1 MLKASKFNEYKTE
14 NDIDVY
20 INNTDKF
27 KTNYIQIDIIRP
39 LNDEKDVS
47 KNALIPYVLYRGT
60 NKYPTNQ
67 DISKRLDALYGA
79 DLNVSVARR
88 GENQLLRFSI
98 EVINDKFVNTKENL
112 LKSSVDFLFEML
124 VNPLLE
130 DGDYK
135 KEFTDKGHNFLEEKI
150 LSLKN
155 DKNSYVIERCYQEM
169 CRGEDFS
176 LYTLG
181 TLKGLENSLN
191 ENLYQYFKKVL
202 KESPI
207 EIFVIGDVGNHK
219 DVYEYVNNKFSYE
232 RNKNLQINNTT
243 LKVDGFDNIEIEE
256 EDQVTQSKL
265 CAGIRVP
272 ITRNHPLYF
281 ALIVYNGMLGGF
293 SHSKL
298 FSTIREEQGLAY
310 YINTR
315 LESTKG
321 LILINAGI
329 DIKDYQTVK
338 GIIREKLAEMSDGKF
353 DDKNLNWSKK
363 KLINRYK
370 ILSDN
375 NHSIVDAFLLGLIN
389 DKKDSLN
396 YVINSIKQVEKEDI
410 IEVAKK
416 VELTTHFLL
425 KPGSAQDDI

>member
-1 MLKASKFNEYKTE
+1 MIKTSKFNEYKTE

-27 KTNYIQIDIIRP
+27 KTNYIHLDIVRP
-39 LNDEKDVS
+39 LSDENEVS
-47 KNALIPYVLYRGT
+47 KNALIPYILYRGSK
-60 NKYPTNQ
+60 KYPTNQ
-67 DISKRLDALYGA
+67 DISHRLDELYGA

-98 EVINDKFVNTKENL
+98 EVINDRYVDYKESL
-112 LKSSVDFLFEML
+112 IKKAVDFLYEIVF
-124 VNPLLE
+124 NPLLDE
-130 DGDYK
+130 KDFHQEYIN
-135 KEFTDKGHNFLEEKI
+135 KGRTFLKEKI

-181 TLKGLENSLN
+181 TIDGLQTSRQD
-191 ENLYQYFKKVL
+191 NLYNYFQDVL

-207 EIFVIGDVGNHK
+207 EMFIIGDVGEADQLYKYINQ
-219 DVYEYVNNKFSYE
+219 KFEME
-232 RNKNLQINNTT
+232 RDKKLPLNNTFIKT
-243 LKVDGFDNIEIEE
+243 EDFEEKELEE
-256 EDQVTQSKL
+256 EDEITQSRL
-265 CAGIRVP
+265 CAGMRIP
-272 ITRNHPLYF
+272 ITRSHPLYF
-281 ALIVYNGMLGGF
+281 ALIVYNGILGGF

-298 FSTIREEQGLAY
+298 FTTIREDRGLAY

-329 DIKDYQTVK
+329 DVVDYPIVKEIIEDKLEEIK
-338 GIIREKLAEMSDGKF
+338 EGKI
-353 DDKNLNWSKK
+353 DQKNIEWTKK

-370 ILSDN
+370 TLSDN

-389 DKKDSLN
+389 GKKDSLN
-396 YVINSIKQVEKEDI
+396 YVINSIKQVKKEDI
-410 IEVAKK
+410 IKVAKK
-416 VELTTHFLL
+416 VNLTTHFLL
-425 KPGSAQDDI
+425 KPGSA

>member
-1 MLKASKFNEYKTE
+1 MIKTSKFNEYKTE

-27 KTNYIQIDIIRP
+27 KTNYIHLDIVRP
-39 LNDEKDVS
+39 LSDENEVS
-47 KNALIPYVLYRGT
+47 KNALIPYILYRGSK
-60 NKYPTNQ
+60 KYPTNQ
-67 DISKRLDALYGA
+67 DISHRLDELYGA

-98 EVINDKFVNTKENL
+98 EVINDRYVDYKESL
-112 LKSSVDFLFEML
+112 IKKAVDFLYEIVF
-124 VNPLLE
+124 NPLLGE
-130 DGDYK
+130 KDFHQEYIN
-135 KEFTDKGHNFLEEKI
+135 KGRTFLKEKI

-181 TLKGLENSLN
+181 TIDGLQTSRQD
-191 ENLYQYFKKVL
+191 NLYNYFQDVL

-207 EIFVIGDVGNHK
+207 EMFIIGDVGEADQLYKYINQ
-219 DVYEYVNNKFSYE
+219 KFEME
-232 RNKNLQINNTT
+232 RDKKLPLNNTFIKT
-243 LKVDGFDNIEIEE
+243 EDFEEKELEE
-256 EDQVTQSKL
+256 EDEITQSRL
-265 CAGIRVP
+265 CAGMRIP
-272 ITRNHPLYF
+272 ITRSHPLYF
-281 ALIVYNGMLGGF
+281 ALIVYNGILGGF

-298 FSTIREEQGLAY
+298 FTTIREDRGLAY

-329 DIKDYQTVK
+329 DVVDYPIVKEIIEDKLEEIK
-338 GIIREKLAEMSDGKF
+338 EGKI
-353 DDKNLNWSKK
+353 DQKNIEWTKK

-370 ILSDN
+370 TLSDN

-389 DKKDSLN
+389 GKKDSLN
-396 YVINSIKQVEKEDI
+396 YVINSIKQVKKEDI
-410 IEVAKK
+410 IKVAKK
-416 VELTTHFLL
+416 VNLTTHFLL
-425 KPGSAQDDI
+425 KPGSA

>member
-1 MLKASKFNEYKTE
+1 MLKTSQFYQYKTDNE
-14 NDIDVY
+14 IDLY
-20 INNTDKF
+20 INYNSKF
-27 KTNYIQIDIIRP
+27 KTNYIHLDIIRS
-39 LNDEKDVS
+39 LSDEAAVS
-47 KNALIPYVLYRGT
+47 KNALIPYILYRGS

-67 DISKRLDALYGA
+67 AISKRLDELYGA

-98 EVINDKFVNTKENL
+98 EVINDKFVNNKANL
-112 LKSSVDFLFEML
+112 LKSAVDFLYEILF
-124 VNPLLE
+124 NPLLE

-135 KEFTDKGHNFLEEKI
+135 EKFIDKGHKFLKEKI

-169 CRGEDFS
+169 CKGEDFS

-181 TLKGLENSLN
+181 TLKGLKESISD
-191 ENLYQYFKKVL
+191 NLYQYFKMVL

-207 EIFVIGDVGNHK
+207 EIFVIGDVGEHK
-219 DVYEYVNNKFSYE
+219 KIFDYINTKFSYE
-232 RNKNLQINNTT
+232 RNKNLPINNTT
-243 LKVDGFDNIEIEE
+243 LKIDDFNDIDIEE
-256 EDQVTQSKL
+256 EDLVTQSKL

-298 FSTIREEQGLAY
+298 FNTIREERGLAY

-338 GIIREKLAEMSDGKF
+338 EIISEKLIEMSKGNF
-353 DDKNLNWSKK
+353 SDKNLNWTKK
-363 KLINRYK
+363 KLINRYMS
-370 ILSDN
+370 LSDN
-375 NHSIVDAFLLGLIN
+375 NHSVVDAFLLGLIN
-389 DKKDSLN
+389 DKKDSLD
-396 YVINSIKQVEKEDI
+396 YVIISIKEVDKKDI

-416 VELTTHFLL
+416 VKLTTHFLL
-425 KPGSAQDDI
+425 KPGSA

>member
-1 MLKASKFNEYKTE
+1 MLKTSKFDEYKTE

-27 KTNYIQIDIIRP
+27 KTNYIHLDIVRP
-39 LNDEKDVS
+39 LSAENEVS
-47 KNALIPYVLYRGT
+47 KNALIPYILYRGSK
-60 NKYPTNQ
+60 KYPTNQ
-67 DISKRLDALYGA
+67 DISHRLDELYGA

-98 EVINDKFVNTKENL
+98 EVINDRYVDYQESLIKKA
-112 LKSSVDFLFEML
+112 VDFLYEIVF
-124 VNPLLE
+124 NPLLDE
-130 DGDYK
+130 KDFHEVYIN
-135 KEFTDKGHNFLEEKI
+135 KGRTFLKEKI

-181 TLKGLENSLN
+181 TIAGLKSSRQ
-191 ENLYQYFKKVL
+191 ENLYNYFQEVL

-207 EIFVIGDVGNHK
+207 EMFIIGDVGEADQLYK
-219 DVYEYVNNKFSYE
+219 YIDQKFE
-232 RNKNLQINNTT
+232 IKRDKNLPLNNTFIKT
-243 LKVDGFDNIEIEE
+243 EDFEEKELEE
-256 EDQVTQSKL
+256 EDDITQSRL
-265 CAGIRVP
+265 CAGMRIP
-272 ITRNHPLYF
+272 ITRSHPLYF
-281 ALIVYNGMLGGF
+281 ALIVYNGILGGF

-298 FSTIREEQGLAY
+298 FTTIREDRGLAY

-329 DIKDYQTVK
+329 DVVDYPMVKEIIEDKIEEIKEGK
-338 GIIREKLAEMSDGKF
+338 IEKE
-353 DDKNLNWSKK
+353 NIEWTKK

-370 ILSDN
+370 TLSDN

-389 DKKDSLN
+389 GKKDSLN
-396 YVINSIKQVEKEDI
+396 YVINSIKQVKKEDI
-410 IEVAKK
+410 IQVAKK
-416 VELTTHFLL
+416 VNLTTYFLL
-425 KPGSAQDDI
+425 KPGSA

>member
-1 MLKASKFNEYKTE
+1 MLKTSKFDEYKTE

-27 KTNYIQIDIIRP
+27 KTNYIHLDIVRP
-39 LNDEKDVS
+39 LSAENEVS
-47 KNALIPYVLYRGT
+47 KNALIPYILYRGSK
-60 NKYPTNQ
+60 KYPTNQ
-67 DISKRLDALYGA
+67 DISHRLDELYGA

-98 EVINDKFVNTKENL
+98 EVINDRYVDYQESLIKKA
-112 LKSSVDFLFEML
+112 VDFLYEIVF
-124 VNPLLE
+124 NPLLDE
-130 DGDYK
+130 KDFHEEYIN
-135 KEFTDKGHNFLEEKI
+135 KGRTFLKEKI

-181 TLKGLENSLN
+181 TIAGLKSSRQ
-191 ENLYQYFKKVL
+191 ENLYNYFQEVL

-207 EIFVIGDVGNHK
+207 EMFIIGDVGEADQLYK
-219 DVYEYVNNKFSYE
+219 YIDQKFE
-232 RNKNLQINNTT
+232 IKRDKNLPLNNTFIKT
-243 LKVDGFDNIEIEE
+243 EDFEEKELEE
-256 EDQVTQSKL
+256 EDDITQSRL
-265 CAGIRVP
+265 CAGMRIP
-272 ITRNHPLYF
+272 ITRSHPLYF
-281 ALIVYNGMLGGF
+281 ALIVYNGILGGF

-298 FSTIREEQGLAY
+298 FTTIREDRGLAY

-329 DIKDYQTVK
+329 DVVDYPIVKEIIEDKIEEIKEGK
-338 GIIREKLAEMSDGKF
+338 IEKE
-353 DDKNLNWSKK
+353 NIEWTKK

-370 ILSDN
+370 TLSDN

-389 DKKDSLN
+389 GKKDSLN
-396 YVINSIKQVEKEDI
+396 YVINSIKQVKKEDI
-410 IEVAKK
+410 IKVAKK
-416 VELTTHFLL
+416 VNLTTHFLL
-425 KPGSAQDDI
+425 KPGSA

>member
-1 MLKASKFNEYKTE
+1 MIKTSKFNEYKTE

-27 KTNYIQIDIIRP
+27 KTNYIHLDIVRP
-39 LNDEKDVS
+39 LSDENEVS
-47 KNALIPYVLYRGT
+47 KNALIPYILYRGSK
-60 NKYPTNQ
+60 KYPTNQ
-67 DISKRLDALYGA
+67 DISHRLDELYGA

-98 EVINDKFVNTKENL
+98 EVINDRYVDYKESL
-112 LKSSVDFLFEML
+112 IKKAVDFLYEIVF
-124 VNPLLE
+124 NPLLGE
-130 DGDYK
+130 KDFHQEYIN
-135 KEFTDKGHNFLEEKI
+135 KGRTFLKEKI

-181 TLKGLENSLN
+181 TIDGLQTSRQD
-191 ENLYQYFKKVL
+191 NLYNYFQDVL

-207 EIFVIGDVGNHK
+207 EMFIIGDVGEADQLYKYINQ
-219 DVYEYVNNKFSYE
+219 KFEME
-232 RNKNLQINNTT
+232 RDKKLPLNNTFIKT
-243 LKVDGFDNIEIEE
+243 EDFEKKELEE
-256 EDQVTQSKL
+256 EDEITQSRL
-265 CAGIRVP
+265 CAGMRIP
-272 ITRNHPLYF
+272 ITRSHPLYF
-281 ALIVYNGMLGGF
+281 ALIVYNGILGGF

-298 FSTIREEQGLAY
+298 FTTIREDRGLAY

-329 DIKDYQTVK
+329 DVVDYPIVKEIIEDKLEEIK
-338 GIIREKLAEMSDGKF
+338 EGKI
-353 DDKNLNWSKK
+353 DQKNIEWTKK

-370 ILSDN
+370 TLSDN

-389 DKKDSLN
+389 GKKDSLN
-396 YVINSIKQVEKEDI
+396 YVINSIKQVKKEDI
-410 IEVAKK
+410 IKVAKK
-416 VELTTHFLL
+416 VNLTTHFLL
-425 KPGSAQDDI
+425 KPGSA

>member
-1 MLKASKFNEYKTE
+1 MLKTSKFDEYKTE

-27 KTNYIQIDIIRP
+27 KTNYIHLDIVRP
-39 LNDEKDVS
+39 LSAENEVS
-47 KNALIPYVLYRGT
+47 KNALIPYILYRGSK
-60 NKYPTNQ
+60 KYPTNQ
-67 DISKRLDALYGA
+67 DISHRLDELYGA

-98 EVINDKFVNTKENL
+98 EVINDRYVDYQESLIKKA
-112 LKSSVDFLFEML
+112 VDFLYEIVF
-124 VNPLLE
+124 NPLLDE
-130 DGDYK
+130 KDFHEEYIN
-135 KEFTDKGHNFLEEKI
+135 KGRTFLKEKI

-181 TLKGLENSLN
+181 TIDGLKSSRQ
-191 ENLYQYFKKVL
+191 ENLYNYFQEVL

-207 EIFVIGDVGNHK
+207 EMFIIGDVGEADQLYK
-219 DVYEYVNNKFSYE
+219 YIDQKFE
-232 RNKNLQINNTT
+232 IKRDKNLPLNNTFIKT
-243 LKVDGFDNIEIEE
+243 EDFEEKELEE
-256 EDQVTQSKL
+256 EDDITQSRL
-265 CAGIRVP
+265 CAGMRIP
-272 ITRNHPLYF
+272 ITRSHPLYF
-281 ALIVYNGMLGGF
+281 ALIVYNGILGGF

-298 FSTIREEQGLAY
+298 FTTIREDRGLAY

-329 DIKDYQTVK
+329 DVVDYPIVKEIIEDKIEEIKEGK
-338 GIIREKLAEMSDGKF
+338 IEKE
-353 DDKNLNWSKK
+353 NIEWTKK

-370 ILSDN
+370 TLSDN

-389 DKKDSLN
+389 GKKDSLN
-396 YVINSIKQVEKEDI
+396 YVINSIKQVKKEDI
-410 IEVAKK
+410 IQVAKK
-416 VELTTHFLL
+416 VNLTTYFLL
-425 KPGSAQDDI
+425 KPGSA

>member
-1 MLKASKFNEYKTE
+1 MIKTSRFNEYKTE

-27 KTNYIQIDIIRP
+27 KTNYIHLDIIRP
-39 LNDEKDVS
+39 LSDEKNVS
-47 KNALIPYVLYRGT
+47 KNAMIPYILYRGSK
-60 NKYPTNQ
+60 KYPTNQ
-67 DISKRLDALYGA
+67 AISIRLDDLYGA

-98 EVINDKFVNTKENL
+98 EVINDKFIESKESL
-112 LKSSVDFLFEML
+112 IKRAIDFLYELIF
-124 VNPLLE
+124 NPLIE
-130 DGDYK
+130 NDDFKPEYIQ
-135 KEFTDKGHNFLEEKI
+135 KGQDFLKEKI

-155 DKNSYVIERCYQEM
+155 DKNSYVVERCYQEM

-181 TLKGLENSLN
+181 TINGLKESIND
-191 ENLYQYFKKVL
+191 NLYEYFKKIL

-207 EIFVIGDVGNHK
+207 KIFIIGDV
-219 DVYEYVNNKFSYE
+219 DRPSRLYDYINKKIQYN
-232 RNKNLQINNTT
+232 RDKKLPLNNTIIKT
-243 LKVDGFDNIEIEE
+243 ENFKNQELEE
-256 EDQVTQSKL
+256 EDEITQSRL
-265 CAGIRVP
+265 CVGLRVP
-272 ITRNHPLYF
+272 ITRSHPLYF

-298 FSTIREEQGLAY
+298 FTSVREERGLAY

-315 LESTKG
+315 VESTKG

-329 DIKDYQTVK
+329 DVVDYPIVKEIIEDKIDEIKQ
-338 GIIREKLAEMSDGKF
+338 GNFEEKNIE
-353 DDKNLNWSKK
+353 WTKK

-370 ILSDN
+370 TLSDN

-389 DKKDSLN
+389 GKKDSLN
-396 YVINSIKQVEKEDI
+396 FVINSIKQVKKEDI
-410 IEVAKK
+410 IKVAKK
-416 VELTTHFLL
+416 VNLTTYYLL
-425 KPGSAQDDI
+425 KPGSAKI

>member
-1 MLKASKFNEYKTE
+1 MLKTSKFSEYKTE
-14 NDIDVY
+14 NDIDLY

-27 KTNYIQIDIIRP
+27 KTNYIHLDIVRP
-39 LNDEKDVS
+39 LSDEKDVS
-47 KNALIPYVLYRGT
+47 KNALIPYILYRGSK
-60 NKYPTNQ
+60 KYPTNQ
-67 DISKRLDALYGA
+67 SISRRLDELYGA

-98 EVINDKFVNTKENL
+98 EVINDKYIDSEESLTKKAIN
-112 LKSSVDFLFEML
+112 FLYEL
-124 VNPLLE
+124 VFNPLLE
-130 DGDYK
+130 DGDFKTEYIN
-135 KEFTDKGHNFLEEKI
+135 KGYDFLKEKI

-155 DKNSYVIERCYQEM
+155 DKNSYVIERCYQEL

-181 TLKGLENSLN
+181 TINGLN
-191 ENLYQYFKKVL
+191 ESQKDNLYDYYKNVL
-202 KESPI
+202 KETPI
-207 EIFVIGDVGNHK
+207 EMFVIGDIK
-219 DVYEYVNNKFSYE
+219 SSSDIYEYINNQYNYK
-232 RNKNLQINNTT
+232 RNVKLPLNNTVLKTKNLTHRE
-243 LKVDGFDNIEIEE
+243 LEE
-256 EDQVTQSKL
+256 EDEITQAKF

-272 ITRNHPLYF
+272 ITRAHPLYF

-298 FSTIREEQGLAY
+298 FSTIREERGLAY

-329 DIKDYQTVK
+329 DVK
-338 GIIREKLAEMSDGKF
+338 NYAIVKKIIEEKLDEMREGNFKDQ
-353 DDKNLNWSKK
+353 NIEWTKK

-370 ILSDN
+370 SLSDN

-389 DKKDSLN
+389 GKKDSLN
-396 YVINSIKQVEKEDI
+396 YVINSIKQVTKEDVI
-410 IEVAKK
+410 KVAKK
-416 VELTTHFLL
+416 VELTTYYQL
-425 KPGSAQDDI
+425 KPGRAQK

>member
-1 MLKASKFNEYKTE
+1 MLKTSKFNEYKTE

-27 KTNYIQIDIIRP
+27 KTNYIHLDIVRP
-39 LNDEKDVS
+39 LSDENEVS
-47 KNALIPYVLYRGT
+47 KNALIPYILYRGSK
-60 NKYPTNQ
+60 KYPTNQ
-67 DISKRLDALYGA
+67 DISHRLDELYGA

-98 EVINDKFVNTKENL
+98 EVINDRYVDYKESL
-112 LKSSVDFLFEML
+112 IKKAVDFLYEIVF
-124 VNPLLE
+124 NPLLDE
-130 DGDYK
+130 KDFH
-135 KEFTDKGHNFLEEKI
+135 KEYINKGRSFLKEKI

-169 CRGEDFS
+169 CRGENFS

-181 TLKGLENSLN
+181 TIDGLESSRQ
-191 ENLYQYFKKVL
+191 ENLYNYFQDIL

-207 EIFVIGDVGNHK
+207 EMFIIGEVGEA
-219 DVYEYVNNKFSYE
+219 DQLYQYIDQKFEME
-232 RNKNLQINNTT
+232 RDKKLPLNNTFIKT
-243 LKVDGFDNIEIEE
+243 EDFKEKELEE
-256 EDQVTQSKL
+256 EDEITQSRL
-265 CAGIRVP
+265 CAGMRIP
-272 ITRNHPLYF
+272 ITRSHPLYY
-281 ALIVYNGMLGGF
+281 ALIVYNGILGGF

-298 FSTIREEQGLAY
+298 FTTIREDRGLAY

-329 DIKDYQTVK
+329 DVVDYPIVKEIIADKLEEIK
-338 GIIREKLAEMSDGKF
+338 EGKI
-353 DDKNLNWSKK
+353 DQENIEWTKK

-370 ILSDN
+370 TLSDN

-389 DKKDSLN
+389 GKKDSLN
-396 YVINSIKQVEKEDI
+396 YVINSIKQVKKEDI
-410 IEVAKK
+410 IKVAKK
-416 VELTTHFLL
+416 VNLTTYFLL
-425 KPGSAQDDI
+425 KPGSA

>member
-1 MLKASKFNEYKTE
+1 MLKTSKFNEYKTE

-27 KTNYIQIDIIRP
+27 KTNYIHLDIVRP
-39 LNDEKDVS
+39 LSDENEVS
-47 KNALIPYVLYRGT
+47 KNALIPYILYRGSK
-60 NKYPTNQ
+60 KYPTNQ
-67 DISKRLDALYGA
+67 DISHRLDELYGA

-98 EVINDKFVNTKENL
+98 EVINDRYVDYKESL
-112 LKSSVDFLFEML
+112 IKKAVDFLYEIVF
-124 VNPLLE
+124 NPLL
-130 DGDYK
+130 DGKDFHEEYVK
-135 KEFTDKGHNFLEEKI
+135 KGRSFLKEKI

-169 CRGEDFS
+169 CRGENFS

-181 TLKGLENSLN
+181 TIDGLESSRQ
-191 ENLYQYFKKVL
+191 ENLYNYFQDVL

-207 EIFVIGDVGNHK
+207 EMFIIGEVGEA
-219 DVYEYVNNKFSYE
+219 DQLYQYIDQKFEME
-232 RNKNLQINNTT
+232 RDKKLPLNNTFIKT
-243 LKVDGFDNIEIEE
+243 EDFKEKELEE
-256 EDQVTQSKL
+256 EDEITQSRL
-265 CAGIRVP
+265 CAGMRIP
-272 ITRNHPLYF
+272 ITRSHPLYF
-281 ALIVYNGMLGGF
+281 ALIVYNGILGGF

-298 FSTIREEQGLAY
+298 FTTIREDRGLAY

-329 DIKDYQTVK
+329 DVVDYPIVKEIIEDKLEEIK
-338 GIIREKLAEMSDGKF
+338 EGKI
-353 DDKNLNWSKK
+353 DQENIEWTKK

-370 ILSDN
+370 TLSDN

-389 DKKDSLN
+389 GKKDSLN
-396 YVINSIKQVEKEDI
+396 YVINSIKQVKKEDI
-410 IEVAKK
+410 IKVAKK
-416 VELTTHFLL
+416 VNLTTYFLL
-425 KPGSAQDDI
+425 KPGSA

>member
-1 MLKASKFNEYKTE
+1 MLKTSKFNEYKTE

-27 KTNYIQIDIIRP
+27 KTNYIHLDIVRP
-39 LNDEKDVS
+39 LSDENEVS
-47 KNALIPYVLYRGT
+47 KNALIPYILYRGSK
-60 NKYPTNQ
+60 KYPTNQ
-67 DISKRLDALYGA
+67 DISHRLDELYGA

-98 EVINDKFVNTKENL
+98 EVINDRYVDYKESL
-112 LKSSVDFLFEML
+112 IKKAVDFLYEIVF
-124 VNPLLE
+124 NPLL
-130 DGDYK
+130 DGKDFHEEYVK
-135 KEFTDKGHNFLEEKI
+135 KGRSFLKEKI

-169 CRGEDFS
+169 CRGENFS

-181 TLKGLENSLN
+181 TIDGLESSRQ
-191 ENLYQYFKKVL
+191 ENLYNYFQDVL

-207 EIFVIGDVGNHK
+207 EMFIIGEVGEA
-219 DVYEYVNNKFSYE
+219 DQLYQYIDQKFEME
-232 RNKNLQINNTT
+232 RDKKLPLNNTFIKT
-243 LKVDGFDNIEIEE
+243 EDFKEKELEE
-256 EDQVTQSKL
+256 EDEITQSRL
-265 CAGIRVP
+265 CAGMRIP
-272 ITRNHPLYF
+272 ITRSHPLYF
-281 ALIVYNGMLGGF
+281 ALIVYNGILGGF

-298 FSTIREEQGLAY
+298 FTTIREDRGLAY

-329 DIKDYQTVK
+329 DVVDYPIVKEIIADKLEEIK
-338 GIIREKLAEMSDGKF
+338 EGKI
-353 DDKNLNWSKK
+353 DQENIEWTKK

-370 ILSDN
+370 TLSDN

-389 DKKDSLN
+389 GKKDSLN
-396 YVINSIKQVEKEDI
+396 YVINSIKQVKKEDI
-410 IEVAKK
+410 IKVAKK
-416 VELTTHFLL
+416 VNLTTYFLL
-425 KPGSAQDDI
+425 KPGSA

>member
-1 MLKASKFNEYKTE
+1 MLKASKFNEYKTK

-60 NKYPTNQ
+60 DQYPTNQ
-67 DISKRLDALYGA
+67 DISKRLDELYGA

-98 EVINDKFVNTKENL
+98 EVINDKFVNNNENL
-112 LKSSVDFLFEML
+112 LKGAIDFLYEILF
-124 VNPLLE
+124 NPLLE

-135 KEFTDKGHNFLEEKI
+135 QKFINKGHKFLKEKI

-181 TLKGLENSLN
+181 TLKGLKSSIND
-191 ENLYQYFKKVL
+191 NLYQYFKKVL
-202 KESPI
+202 IESPL

-219 DVYEYVNNKFSYE
+219 DIYDYINTKFNYE
-232 RNKNLQINNTT
+232 RNKDLPINNTS
-243 LKVDGFDNIEIEE
+243 LKIDGFDNIDIEE

-281 ALIVYNGMLGGF
+281 ALIVFNGMLGGF

-298 FSTIREEQGLAY
+298 FTTVREERGLAY

-338 GIIREKLAEMSDGKF
+338 DIISEKLNEMSKGQF
-353 DDKNLNWSKK
+353 TDKNLNWTKK

-370 ILSDN
+370 SLSDN
-375 NHSIVDAFLLGLIN
+375 NHSVVDAFLLGLIN

-396 YVINSIKQVEKEDI
+396 YVINSIKEVDKKDI

-416 VELTTHFLL
+416 VNLTTHFLL
-425 KPGSAQDDI
+425 KPGSA